1 MAQRNV
7 KRARAGTLG
16 DGDGEHAGAAAG
28 ILPEFAAKQAGL
40 RSDGYAGRAPGHL

>member
-7 KRARAGTLG
+7 KRARAGTPG

-28 ILPEFAAKQAGL
+28 VRAG
-40 RSDGYAGRAPGHL
+40 HHMH

>member
-16 DGDGEHAGAAAG
+16 DGDGEHAGAADR
-28 ILPEFAAKQAGL
+28 K
-40 RSDGYAGRAPGHL
+40 SVV